1 MFGTGTEI
9 TVSFPG
15 KAKIFVRDPRLLLRP
30 HENEGTRTQALGG
43 FPVTFKCYGADVMV
57 LAGGDAICDGS

>member
-1 MFGTGTEI
+1 
-9 TVSFPG
+9 VSDPG

-57 LAGGDAICDGS
+57 TGGATYVCDGLP